1 MKRILSTICIF
12 AALFASCTNEELPE
26 ASVGTNDNTN
36 LVPMEFSVSGETNR
50 TALQS
55 DKSVH
60 WESTDVISVLDGT
73 NNNEFTTTDSGASA
87 TFKGEAAEVE
97 TYYAVYPYSEKNAL
111 IAEDAIT
118 LRFPHEQ
125 LASEAAAPSI
135 HNVLVGKSETKSFV
149 MKNVGGLV
157 YFSMNSSN
165 ITSVTLRGNNQEWI
179 AGDATITLDE
189 MGTPTI
195 AKGATGFIYDKITL
209 TPKGA
214 TFTSGKT
221 YYIAVPAGVEF
232 SGGINLTFTNT
243 DGLSATLTGSN
254 PLTIG
259 RSQTHNLQAIDTE
272 SLNWELQI
280 PLEFIFYNTKPEDLT
295 VADYWPFNEDIKSI
309 DPSIENTFT
318 TINGNYAF
326 NVYAEDGTKYS
337 AAEDEKNYTTYSKKN
352 MGVATSNG
360 QGFKLGSSANDYFEF
375 PCPEG
380 WSLYKVVMETGAYS
394 NGTKGNI
401 DLVGADGVAVG
412 ETFAAT
418 TAEGTRH
425 TWTVETPVE
434 QAYKLKHGDSE
445 KLTMRKLYLYYMET
459 SEVPV
464 VKQTKEISVD
474 FTAEEP
480 ITSWGI
486 TTTGPSEEN
495 IGKEVSYTYNGYS
508 YALYTDYEQGYRTR
522 VGSDDQVMGLAF
534 NYNLSKAGAENPNY
548 SYLALP
554 VIEGYHLSNI
564 TTEWYWVNKTTQP
577 TTKFEIAAVGAE
589 TPLSASETSG
599 TSNKETISLSYDET
613 QTNSTTRYCVRSK
626 HRRATLVTLNITYT
640 ED

>member
-55 DKSVH
+55 DKTVH

-135 HNVLVGKSETKSFV
+135 HNVLVGKSETKNFV

-195 AKGATGFIYDKITL
+195 AQTVTSEDVPTYIYDKITL
-209 TPKGA
+209 TPEGE

-221 YYIAVPAGVEF
+221 YYIAVPAGVTF

-280 PLEFIFYNTKPEDLT
+280 PLEFIFYDHYKAGDVVYNNPFTGSATVGEKSVLTTTVGSYDFYVYGANT
-295 VADYWPFNEDIKSI
+295 ASIKS
-309 DPSIENTFT
+309 
-318 TINGNYAF
+318 
-326 NVYAEDGTKYS
+326 KY
-337 AAEDEKNYTTYSKKN
+337 
-352 MGVATSNG
+352 G
-360 QGFKLGSSANDYFEF
+360 QGYQVGKSADDYFEL

-380 WSLYKVVMETGAYS
+380 WSLYKVVIENGAWS
-394 NGTKGNI
+394 NGTKGDI
-401 DLVGADGVAVG
+401 TLVDNNGTQIG

-418 TAEGTRH
+418 TKQGKRF
-425 TWTVETPVE
+425 TWEIDTPTETVY
-434 QAYKLKHGDSE
+434 QLKHGDE
-445 KLTMRKLYLYYMET
+445 QQLTMRKLYLYYQKT
-459 SEVPV
+459 VEVKNTIAV
-464 VKQTKEISVD
+464 SVD
-474 FTAEEP
+474 FFGENMDAVNSFVVKTP
-480 ITSWGI
+480 DGPVDITYDG
-486 TTTGPSEEN
+486 
-495 IGKEVSYTYNGYS
+495 YTYT
-508 YALYTDYEQGYRTR
+508 LYTPANAGFTCRE
-522 VGSDDQVMGLAF
+522 GSKTVDDVKIPISMGLYF
-534 NYNLSKAGAENPNY
+534 N
-548 SYLALP
+548 ALNADLTDYAYFGFP
-554 VIEGYHLSNI
+554 KIEGYHI
-564 TTEWYWVNKTTQP
+564 TALNA
-577 TTKFEIAAVGAE
+577 EIARLSKAATDDGSRGVDYEFAEIGAE
-589 TPLSASETSG
+589 TAVYSGSTPGTATYDTVELTFEEGTTS
-599 TSNKETISLSYDET
+599 SDK
-613 QTNSTTRYCVRSK
+613 QYCIRSK
-626 HRRATLVTLNITYT
+626 HYKTTLTSFTITYT

>member
-55 DKSVH
+55 DKTVH

-111 IAEDAIT
+111 TAEGAIT

-195 AKGATGFIYDKITL
+195 AQTATSSSVPTYIYDKITL
-209 TPKGA
+209 TPEGE

-243 DGLSATLTGSN
+243 EGLSATLTGSKA
-254 PLTIG
+254 LTIG

-280 PLEFIFYNTKPEDLT
+280 PLEFIFYDYNGGDVKYNNPFTGSATAGEKSVLTTAVGGYNFYVYGANT
-295 VADYWPFNEDIKSI
+295 ASFKS
-309 DPSIENTFT
+309 
-318 TINGNYAF
+318 AR
-326 NVYAEDGTKYS
+326 
-337 AAEDEKNYTTYSKKN
+337 
-352 MGVATSNG
+352 G
-360 QGFKLGSSANDYFEF
+360 QGYQIGKSADDYFEF

-380 WSLYKVVMETGAYS
+380 WSLYKVVLENGAYS
-394 NGTKGNI
+394 GGTKGDI
-401 DLVGADGVAVG
+401 SLVDNNGTQVG
-412 ETFAAT
+412 DTFAAT
-418 TAEGTRH
+418 QIQGKRH
-425 TWTVETPVE
+425 TWTIDNPTETVY
-434 QAYKLKHGDSE
+434 QLKHGADQQ
-445 KLTMRKLYLYYMET
+445 LTMRKLYLYYMET
-459 SEVPV
+459 SKVPV

-474 FTAEEP
+474 FTDMDVVNQFVGKTESATD
-480 ITSWGI
+480 ITYG
-486 TTTGPSEEN
+486 G
-495 IGKEVSYTYNGYS
+495 YTYT
-508 YALYTDYEQGYRTR
+508 LYTPATDGFTCRDGKKDGATI
-522 VGSDDQVMGLAF
+522 SMGLYF
-534 NYNLSKAGAENPNY
+534 NELKADMSNY
-548 SYLALP
+548 AYFGFP
-554 VIEGYHLSNI
+554 KIEGYHI
-564 TTEWYWVNKTTQP
+564 TALTMTMARISKDAGGFD
-577 TTKFEIAAVGAE
+577 FEFAEIGAE
-589 TPLSASETSG
+589 TAVYSGSTPGAATYDTVEIAFEEGSTS
-599 TSNKETISLSYDET
+599 SDK
-613 QTNSTTRYCVRSK
+613 QYCIRSK
-626 HRRATLVTLNITYT
+626 HYKTTLTSFTITYT